1 MVPVRTLSKASSVKR
16 IKTIRLG
23 YVLDAATFDV
33 MDIMV
38 LMVFSLRFC
47 AFEQHLIEGTKF
59 KGERS
64 LEKITPISF
73 KYLQAIRNNY
83 VTSHER
89 NIIEMVESKLFNL
102 FVNLHK
108 KIKYQRFVVI
118 KYFKLR

>member
-83 VTSHER
+83 IISHER
-89 NIIEMVESKLFNL
+89 NIIEMVESKLL

>member
-47 AFEQHLIEGTKF
+47 AFEQHLIERTKF

-89 NIIEMVESKLFNL
+89 NIIEMVECKLL